1 MSNIIDN
8 KTQHA
13 SWGFR
18 HAAQTCLASP
28 SPSKW
33 SQPLRH
39 LPLKVC
45 VLDERLVNHLDH
57 EVAAVETL
65 RGHEVVQ
72 LRPQLILPREPRP
85 GRALAVHAD
94 HVLAPLRGPGGGLR

>member
-18 HAAQTCLASP
+18 HAAMTCLASP

-39 LPLKVC
+39 LPLKVRI
-45 VLDERLVNHLDH
+45 LDERLVDHFDH
-57 EVAAVETL
+57 EVAAVEAL
-65 RGHEVVQ
+65 RGHKVVQ
-72 LRPQLILPREPRP
+72 LRPQLVLPREPRP
-85 GRALAVHAD
+85 RRAPAVHAG
-94 HVLAPLRGPGGGLR
+94 HVLRPLGPRRAG